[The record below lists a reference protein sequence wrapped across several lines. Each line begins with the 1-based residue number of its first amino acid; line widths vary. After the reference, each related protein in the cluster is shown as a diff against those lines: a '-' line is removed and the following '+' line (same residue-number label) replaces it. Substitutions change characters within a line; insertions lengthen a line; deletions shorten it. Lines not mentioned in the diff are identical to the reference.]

1 MYDAGNSKYTY
12 KGTDILKNKL
22 NIQDE
27 ELLKEYE
34 TRIVAFKIATIN
46 SQKLPQGYTP
56 ERLRFIHKYLFEDI
70 FDFAGEYRQENI
82 TKDNFRFSEYE
93 YIEENIERIFKSI
106 NIPEMKKMPFQKFV
120 ETISYIMTELNVL
133 HPFREGN
140 GRTIRE
146 FVREYANSKSKD
158 LSIGEFEFNWS
169 NVNIELLEESIRYA
183 RAFRSCFEIEF
194 DKALT
199 PVNNMKL

>member
-56 ERLRFIHKYLFEDI
+56 ERLKFIHKYLFEDI

-106 NIPEMKKMPFQKFV
+106 NISEMKKMPFSKFV

-146 FVREYANSKSKD
+146 LVREICFDCGYAIDWYEINHDDILKVAKLAVLD
-158 LSIGEFEFNWS
+158 EKEQIKMLRRSI
-169 NVNIELLEESIRYA
+169 
-183 RAFRSCFEIEF
+183 
-194 DKALT
+194 K
-199 PVNNMKL
+199 KLN

>member
-1 MYDAGNSKYTY
+1 MYEAGNSKYTY

-82 TKDNFRFSEYE
+82 TKDNFRF
-93 YIEENIERIFKSI
+93 
-106 NIPEMKKMPFQKFV
+106 
-120 ETISYIMTELNVL
+120 
-133 HPFREGN
+133 
-140 GRTIRE
+140 
-146 FVREYANSKSKD
+146 
-158 LSIGEFEFNWS
+158 
-169 NVNIELLEESIRYA
+169 
-183 RAFRSCFEIEF
+183 
-194 DKALT
+194 
-199 PVNNMKL
+199 